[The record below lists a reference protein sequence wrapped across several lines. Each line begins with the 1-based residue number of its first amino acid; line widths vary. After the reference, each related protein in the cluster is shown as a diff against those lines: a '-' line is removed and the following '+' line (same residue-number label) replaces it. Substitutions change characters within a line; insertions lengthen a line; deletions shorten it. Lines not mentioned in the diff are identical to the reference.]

1 MTDIKHFQHDD
12 REHSHDFLTAIA
24 TVIEQFGVWIREH
37 SNPINISFDV
47 HRLTRRERETIVR
60 HRNTSFVRRTG
71 VLLIVALV
79 VCALCVG
86 QLVRMQLI
94 DGGDYA
100 QAATNERLV
109 TRTFPARRGSIVD
122 TNGKVLAQSVETYTI
137 FADQKA
143 VAAFKPIKCTV
154 STSQT
159 CHEINGRQVTAKGA
173 EGIAELLS
181 PVLRID
187 TQTLKKELTGTSRYR
202 ILRKNVIPSVKRNID
217 KLHISGEIGAQL
229 TSRRCYPA
237 GDVLGPVLGAVD
249 AHGTGVA
256 GVEKMANAAL
266 TGRAGS
272 VTYQRGGD
280 GQEIPGTAS
289 TARAAR
295 NGGTVHLT
303 IDSDVQW
310 YVEKALRDGQQ
321 KTHAQ
326 WGIAIVQD
334 VKTGR
339 LLAVADTDHVH
350 GGSAQAALHPSRA
363 MTTVFEPGST
373 GKLITAANLLD
384 NKIHQPT
391 DQFSVP
397 YQFQYNG
404 QTYHDSH
411 EHGVENL
418 TLAGI
423 IKESSN
429 VGVVMAS
436 EGLSNQKR
444 YDFLRRMGIG
454 QYSGTGYPG
463 ESPGI
468 LAPVSQWNERQRQTI
483 LFGQGYAASALQM
496 TNVAA
501 TIANGGVRKRQSLI
515 ASSVNSEGKKTTAPS
530 ASQRVISPTTSR
542 QLLNMMESVTDM
554 YHNFVKV
561 PGYRVAGKSGTAQV
575 SDGTNKALNHTIG
588 DWIGVLPA
596 DQPRFAVMVAFMDPD
611 PIYGGMSAG
620 PVMSQ
625 IGVFLMQKYAVPT
638 SKPRTDAIP
647 TQW

>member
-1 MTDIKHFQHDD
+1 MTDIKHFNNDD
-12 REHSHDFLTAIA
+12 DEHSRSVWDSLARFHDQLS
-24 TVIEQFGVWIREH
+24 VWIREH
-37 SNPINISFDV
+37 SDPHNISYDV
-47 HRLTRRERETIVR
+47 HRVSNR
-60 HRNTSFVRRTG
+60 HRAAVSRKLNLSFLRRTG
-71 VLLIVALV
+71 WLLAIMLL
-79 VCALCVG
+79 VCALCIG

-122 TNGKVLAQSVETYTI
+122 ANGKVLAQSVETYTI

-143 VAAFKPIKCTV
+143 VAAFKPIACTATNED
-154 STSQT
+154 S
-159 CHEINGRQVTAKGA
+159 CHQINGRSVKAKGA
-173 EGIAELLS
+173 QGVAELLA
-181 PVLRID
+181 PVLRMD
-187 TQTLKKELTGTSRYR
+187 EQQLQKELTGKSRYR
-202 ILRKNVIPSVKRNID
+202 VLRTNVIPSVKRNID

-249 AHGTGVA
+249 AHGNGVA
-256 GVEKMANAAL
+256 GVEKMANASL
-266 TGRAGS
+266 TGKAGS
-272 VTYQRGGD
+272 ITYQRGGD
-280 GQEIPGTAS
+280 GQEIPGTAT
-289 TARAAR
+289 TARSAR
-295 NGGTVHLT
+295 NGGDVHLT

-310 YVEKALRDGQQ
+310 YVEKALRDGQK
-321 KTHAQ
+321 KTHAK

-334 VKTGR
+334 VKTGK
-339 LLAVADTDHVH
+339 LVAVADTDHVQ

-373 GKLITAANLLD
+373 GKLITAANLLESG
-384 NKIHQPT
+384 IHQPT

-411 EHGVENL
+411 EHDVEHL

-436 EGLSNQKR
+436 ENLSNQKR

-463 ESPGI
+463 ESAGL
-468 LAPVSQWNERQRQTI
+468 LAPVKQWDQRQSQTI

-501 TIANGGVRKRQSLI
+501 TIANGGVRQQQSLI
-515 ASSVNSEGKKTTAPS
+515 SSSTNSEGKKTEAPKKS
-530 ASQRVISPTTSR
+530 ERVISAKTSR
-542 QLLNMMESVTDM
+542 ELLNMMESVTDM
-554 YHNFVKV
+554 YHNYVKV

-575 SDGTNKALNHTIG
+575 SDGTNKGLNHTIG

-625 IGVFLMQKYAVPT
+625 IGAFLMQKYAVPT
-638 SKPRTDAIP
+638 SQPRTDAIP
-647 TQW
+647 TNW